1 VLSPTGWTLTRL
13 SKEHGTLP
21 RQEGGQ
27 PLRPGDRVEIAPSHG
42 CTTINLHDACT
53 VTRKDVVEAV
63 WPIASR
69 GCVR

>member
-1 VLSPTGWTLTRL
+1 
-13 SKEHGTLP
+13 LP

-42 CTTINLHDACT
+42 CTTINLHDAYT

-63 WPIASR
+63 WPIAGR